1 MPSIQPTQH
10 ACVSDFVNLPKN
22 TRIGMT
28 EKEQFVSYGGTSFY
42 FHPEQTL
49 RVSRFMK
56 PTSKVEADG
65 TLHRI
70 SRWQRF
76 LNDVRAVFQGVK
88 ASSFIKRY
96 SRGHSAVVPSEPPAA
111 PPSEARI
118 RFEQSITAV
127 LAAERFSEAG
137 ARTPTQPAAIRRSTS
152 RAPAPPGS
160 PDLSPTLLAKI
171 HLRPPKTHQPV
182 ASPVEARTWSAPP
195 QLTPPAIR
203 SGTL

>member
-28 EKEQFVSYGGTSFY
+28 ENEQFVSYGGTSFY

-96 SRGHSAVVPSEPPAA
+96 SRGHSAVVPSALPAA
-111 PPSEARI
+111 PASEARM
-118 RFEQSITAV
+118 RFEQSITTV
-127 LAAERFSEAG
+127 LAVNRFSSAVN
-137 ARTPTQPAAIRRSTS
+137 RTTRTLPTPSNTRPSTS
-152 RAPAPPGS
+152 
-160 PDLSPTLLAKI
+160 PTSVTSLA
-171 HLRPPKTHQPV
+171 
-182 ASPVEARTWSAPP
+182 SAPP
-195 QLTPPAIR
+195 QLMPPANR
-203 SGTL
+203 HVTP